1 MAITPQDLQDW
12 NSNPVTK
19 LIFSGID
26 ESLHELRSESCLRAT
41 ADETAMRA
49 SFVEGLAEGI
59 NALKDGYYAATEA
72 IGGEQ

>member
-19 LIFSGID
+19 LIFTGID
-26 ESLHELRSESCLRAT
+26 ESLQELRAESCLRAT

-49 SFVEGLAEGI
+49 SFVEGLTEGI
-59 NALKDGYYAATEA
+59 NALKDAYYAAEEA